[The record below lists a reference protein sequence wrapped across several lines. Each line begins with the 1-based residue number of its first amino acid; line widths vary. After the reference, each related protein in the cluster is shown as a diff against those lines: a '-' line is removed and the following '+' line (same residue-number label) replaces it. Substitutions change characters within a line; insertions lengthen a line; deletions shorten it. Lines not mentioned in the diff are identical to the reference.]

1 MEPITT
7 EPAWT
12 QQRPRLR
19 AVTGGRDVAGAFRQ
33 AFKSSPLGMVL
44 VDLDGRFAQVND
56 AFCEMTGYAEHE
68 LLALGFHKLVHRGDI
83 DAVVDRVHAML
94 AGDVQAERWGR
105 RLVRADGQ
113 HISVMIAVSLV
124 RAPDGEPAQLFAQL
138 YDPRP
143 LTPSR
148 P

>member
-1 MEPITT
+1 MEPISS

-19 AVTGGRDVAGAFRQ
+19 AVPGGADVAGAFRQ
-33 AFKSSPLGMVL
+33 AFESSPLGMAL

-56 AFCEMTGYAEHE
+56 ALCEMTGYAEHD
-68 LLALGFHKLVHRGDI
+68 LLALGFHQVVHRGDI
-83 DAVVDRVHAML
+83 EAVIDRVHAML
-94 AGDVQAERWGR
+94 AGEVQAERWGR
-105 RLVRADGQ
+105 RLVRSDGQ

-124 RAPDGEPAQLFAQL
+124 RSRDGEPAQLFAQL

>member
-1 MEPITT
+1 MEPIST

-12 QQRPRLR
+12 QRRPRLR
-19 AVTGGRDVAGAFRQ
+19 AVPGGADVASAFRQ
-33 AFKSSPLGMVL
+33 AFQSSPLGMAL

-56 AFCEMTGYAEHE
+56 AFCEMTGYAEHD
-68 LLALGFHKLVHRGDI
+68 LLALGFHRVVHPGDI

-94 AGDVQAERWGR
+94 AGAVQAERWGR
-105 RLVRADGQ
+105 RVVRGDGQ

-124 RAPDGEPAQLFAQL
+124 RGPDGEPAQLFAQL

>member
-1 MEPITT
+1 MEPIST

-19 AVTGGRDVAGAFRQ
+19 AVPGGADVAGAFRQ
-33 AFKSSPLGMVL
+33 AFQASPLGMAL

-56 AFCEMTGYAEHE
+56 AFCEMTGYAEPD
-68 LLALGFHKLVHRGDI
+68 LLALGFHQIVHPGDV

-124 RAPDGEPAQLFAQL
+124 RSRDGEPAQLFAQL

>member
-1 MEPITT
+1 MEPISP

-19 AVTGGRDVAGAFRQ
+19 AVTGGADVAGAFRQ
-33 AFKSSPLGMVL
+33 AFQSSPLGMAF
-44 VDLDGRFAQVND
+44 VDLDGRFAQVNE
-56 AFCEMTGYAEHE
+56 AFCEMTGYGEPD
-68 LLALGFHKLVHRGDI
+68 LLALGFHQVIHPGDV

-113 HISVMIAVSLV
+113 HISAMIAVSLV
-124 RAPDGEPAQLFAQL
+124 RSRDGEPAQLFAQL
-138 YDPRP
+138 YDCRP